1 MTYRLEKFPDRGGTQ
16 VETSGLLERRRCSW
30 GSRTEHWRDKR
41 RCGGLETAE
50 GALQCA
56 AECRPGLCVRT
67 LLRAEARTAWK
78 DYRGQRLTL
87 GQGWK
92 QCLWPSAR
100 LAEPSGFMGHRVKY
114 SGQHLASNWALLWL
128 RQTNTQSKTQKDLLL
143 YSKLLPS
150 SLAAS
155 QMELKD
161 IERKPKHHAP
171 NKVIHS
177 IWNPVRSIR
186 YAKKLETIN
195 MMRRQSNQKERES
208 SPTQARSRR

>member
-1 MTYRLEKFPDRGGTQ
+1 M
-16 VETSGLLERRRCSW
+16 
-30 GSRTEHWRDKR
+30 
-41 RCGGLETAE
+41 
-50 GALQCA
+50 
-56 AECRPGLCVRT
+56 
-67 LLRAEARTAWK
+67 
-78 DYRGQRLTL
+78 
-87 GQGWK
+87 
-92 QCLWPSAR
+92 
-100 LAEPSGFMGHRVKY
+100 
-114 SGQHLASNWALLWL
+114 
-128 RQTNTQSKTQKDLLL
+128 L